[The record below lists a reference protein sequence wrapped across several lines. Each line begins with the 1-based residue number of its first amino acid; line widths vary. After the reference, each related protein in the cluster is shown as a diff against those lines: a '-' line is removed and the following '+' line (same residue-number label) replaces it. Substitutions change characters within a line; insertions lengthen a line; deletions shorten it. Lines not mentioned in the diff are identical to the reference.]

1 MIARRAQILRETEGV
16 SLRMTRRPQP
26 MNSQPLTFFLAVGI
40 LIIVWI
46 LLAVAKRRGRPF
58 LESGSGGVE
67 GWSPGQLL
75 LASFLTLFAELAF
88 IRWIAVEVR
97 VFAYFKNLALL
108 LCFVGFGL
116 GCALAA
122 QRARWKSA
130 LLAFLG
136 LLLIVRMPWRGAQ
149 LLEGLSESLGGAGDI
164 AIWAT
169 GNGQNWLQYGMAVLM
184 AGALFLLIVSVFVP
198 LGQTVSRQM
207 DLAPGALRAY
217 SWNLAGSLAGV
228 VAFFAVSLLMLPPA
242 VWLGAV
248 LFGFAFL
255 QGSRRD
261 ILLVASLVVPLVL
274 LLHGEARP
282 DTEVLWTPYQ
292 QIQYTPEH
300 AADGEVYGGLMRV
313 NHALYQKIVN
323 LSDEFLVRHPRAMKE
338 APDENPYNLPFRFAV
353 PDPAVMVVGSGTG
366 NDVAAA
372 LRHGSSRVDAVEI
385 DPAILG
391 LGKRKHPEH
400 PYDSPRVS
408 IHVDDAR
415 AILKRTKQSYDLI
428 LFGLLDSHA
437 QFSDYAN
444 MRIDNFVYTEESFRE
459 AARHLN
465 PNGVIFV
472 KFQVDHPWLATRLV
486 EILRQTFGKS
496 PLVFLAESNYSA
508 SATCFVISPG
518 NRVEEALG
526 ADPRLAEFVHKN
538 PFAVRA
544 EAVPITTDDWPYLY
558 QEGRWIPRTYYSIGV
573 LVILIAIGLYSQ
585 IGGVRRNVPSLFF
598 FSMGAGF
605 LLLETQVI
613 SRLALF
619 FGTVWQ
625 VNGIVISALLIA
637 LLLANTVVERSAK
650 DWPRFWVWMAL
661 VAGLAIAYWFPFER
675 IGGSPAVAGTI
686 AVVVFS
692 VPVVFAG
699 ILFALEFRA
708 TASPSAALGANILGA
723 VAGGLLE
730 TLSLLFGMR
739 ALLLVAVG
747 VYCLAGIGLWKQRRR
762 ALA

>member
-26 MNSQPLTFFLAVGI
+26 MTSQSLVFCLAVTI

-67 GWSPGQLL
+67 RWSPGRLL

-122 QRARWKSA
+122 QRARWKSG

-169 GNGQNWLQYGMAVLM
+169 GNNQNWLQYGMAVLV

-217 SWNLAGSLAGV
+217 SWNLVGSLAGV

-248 LFGFAFL
+248 LVGFAFL
-255 QGSRRD
+255 QASRRD
-261 ILLVASLVVPLVL
+261 IVLVASLVVPLVL
-274 LLHGEARP
+274 LLHGEAGP
-282 DTEVLWTPYQ
+282 GTEVLWTPYQ
-292 QIQYTPEH
+292 QIQYTPVH
-300 AADGEVYGGLMRV
+300 TPDGEIYGGLMRV

-323 LSDEFLVRHPRAMKE
+323 LSDEFLARHPRAMKE
-338 APDENPYNLPFRFAV
+338 PPDENPYNLPFRFAV

-391 LGKRKHPEH
+391 LGKREHPEH

-415 AILKRTKQSYDLI
+415 AFLQRTKQSYDLI

-444 MRIDNFVYTEESFRE
+444 MRIDNFVYTAESFRE
-459 AARHLN
+459 AARHLT

-472 KFQVDHPWLATRLV
+472 KFQVDHAWLATRLV

-496 PLVFLAESNYSA
+496 PRVFLAESNYSA

-526 ADPRLAEFVHKN
+526 ADPRLAEFVQKN
-538 PFAVRA
+538 PFAVPA

-573 LVILIAIGLYSQ
+573 LVILIAIGLYAQ
-585 IGGVRRNVPSLFF
+585 IGGARRNVPSLFF

-637 LLLANTVVERSAK
+637 LLLANAVVERSAK
-650 DWPRFWVWMAL
+650 DWPRFWIWTAL

-675 IGGSPAVAGTI
+675 IGGLPAVAGAI

-692 VPVVFAG
+692 VPVAFAG

-730 TLSLLFGMR
+730 TLSLSFGMR
-739 ALLLVAVG
+739 ALLLVAVA
-747 VYCLAGIGLWKQRRR
+747 VYCLAGIGLWRQRRT

>member
-1 MIARRAQILRETEGV
+1 
-16 SLRMTRRPQP
+16 
-26 MNSQPLTFFLAVGI
+26 MNSQPFTFFLAVAI
-40 LIIVWI
+40 LIVVWI
-46 LLAVAKRRGRPF
+46 TAFAAKRRGRPF
-58 LESGSGGVE
+58 LEAEGGGVE
-67 GWSPGQLL
+67 RWSTGKLL

-116 GCALAA
+116 GCALAG

-136 LLLIVRMPWRGAQ
+136 LLLIVRMPWRGAE

-169 GNGQNWLQYGMAVLM
+169 GNNSNWLQYGMAVLV

-207 DLAPGALRAY
+207 DLAPSALRAY
-217 SWNLAGSLAGV
+217 SWNLVGSLVGV

-248 LFGFAFL
+248 VVGFAFL
-255 QGSRRD
+255 QTSRRD
-261 ILLVASLVVPLVL
+261 IVLVASLIVPLVL
-274 LLHGEARP
+274 LLHGEAGP
-282 DTEVLWTPYQ
+282 DTTVLWTPYQ
-292 QIQYTPEH
+292 QVQYTPVRTP
-300 AADGEVYGGLMRV
+300 DGEIYGGVMRV

-323 LSDEFLVRHPRAMKE
+323 LSDAFLARHPRAMKE

-353 PDPAVMVVGSGTG
+353 PDPAVMIVGSGTG

-372 LRHGSSRVDAVEI
+372 LRHGSRLVDAVEI

-391 LGKRKHPEH
+391 LGERKHPEH

-415 AILKRTKQSYDLI
+415 AFLKRTTQSYDLI
-428 LFGLLDSHA
+428 LFGLLDSHG

-444 MRIDNFVYTEESFRE
+444 MRIDNFVYTAESFRE
-459 AARHLN
+459 AARHLT

-472 KFQVDHPWLATRLV
+472 KFQVDHRWMGTRLV
-486 EILRQTFGKS
+486 EILQQTFGKA
-496 PLVFLAESNYSA
+496 PVVFLAESNYSA
-508 SATCFVISPG
+508 SATCFVISQG

-526 ADPRLAEFVHKN
+526 ADPRLAEFVRNN
-538 PFAVRA
+538 PFAVPA
-544 EAVPITTDDWPYLY
+544 EPVPVTTDDWPYLY
-558 QEGRWIPRTYYSIGV
+558 QEGKWIPRTYYSIGI
-573 LVILIAIGLYSQ
+573 LVILIAIGLYAQ
-585 IGGVRRNVPSLFF
+585 IEGVRRAPSLFF
-598 FSMGAGF
+598 FSMGTGF

-637 LLLANTVVERSAK
+637 LLLANALVERAGK
-650 DWPRFWVWMAL
+650 DWPRFWIWAAL
-661 VAGLAIAYWFPFER
+661 IAGLAIAYWFPFER
-675 IGGSPAVAGTI
+675 IGGSPSVAGTI

-708 TASPSAALGANILGA
+708 TASPSAALGANMLGA

-747 VYCLAGIGLWKQRRR
+747 IYCLAGVGLWRQKRTV
-762 ALA
+762 LA